1 MTAHKVD
8 RQRERIQAA
17 LEGKAA
23 PDLELEAVTT
33 FARTTRRI
41 GAAIAR
47 EVGLSEKTVQDWGN
61 VESGDRPPHLL
72 LLYIT
77 QLALEMRPLPR
88 DRAECF
94 AAVDFVE
101 AQLGRVAFTL
111 PTPEGAASPAG
122 RAFLVAHAVVQLGEF
137 LSLAN
142 GQRSAADKTRLAQEF
157 VVAALTALM
166 QSEEI
171 G

>member
-1 MTAHKVD
+1 
-8 RQRERIQAA
+8 
-17 LEGKAA
+17 
-23 PDLELEAVTT
+23 LELEAVTT

-47 EVGLSEKTVQDWGN
+47 EVGLNEKTVQDWGN

-94 AAVDFVE
+94 AALDFVE
-101 AQLGRVAFTL
+101 AQLGRVAFAL
-111 PTPEGAASPAG
+111 PTPEAVETPAG
-122 RAFLVAHAVVQLGEF
+122 RAFLAAQAVVQLGEF

-142 GQRSAADKTRLAQEF
+142 DDPGTAGRTRLAQELAD
-157 VVAALTALM
+157 VVAVLQALM
-166 QSEEI
+166 PKEEV
-171 G
+171 GA